1 MTARLLDL
9 PELIEWH
16 EGMLLAPQH
25 FQQFAARSELLTQFM
40 FTHGAAFR
48 WGVIELK
55 IDSAAL
61 SGGILR
67 ILNVEALMPDGML
80 ALGGSE
86 RGVKLEF
93 DLQKAEGNPV
103 RVCLAVPNE
112 PALYNRSDYSRYEAF
127 VVKDELTSDD
137 ISGSDPATIP
147 RIRPRLRLDTER
159 SSLGGM
165 TALPL
170 IEFDAQGT
178 VLRQTEYL
186 APMLAV
192 EIGSPLATI
201 CARVDKAV
209 RETATDLAAKLSPNA
224 RKTDPAGIQQL
235 QWLVSGLP
243 LFETLLES
251 GEAHPYDL
259 YQALCSMA
267 GSVAFLS
274 NARVPPIFSPYKH
287 DDLRTSFQEVI
298 GFIQLALSEGLIESW
313 VDKDFSLAPE
323 TDDKAGEAES
333 RSSEPTYEIG
343 PTLDQAFAG
352 EADFSAPY
360 LGLVLR
366 LPRGV
371 TPDSMTEWGQSCLL
385 APEDAMP
392 DLELSRSRGA
402 ICERVDF
409 LEDLVVAPGSVLF
422 RVLNDPKWIDP
433 RKKLV
438 LRPAKQE
445 TRVPDAITLFVKK
458 RTETTKGV

>member
-1 MTARLLDL
+1 VTARLLDL
-9 PELIEWH
+9 PDLIEWH

-40 FTHGAAFR
+40 FTQGAAFR
-48 WGVIELK
+48 WGLIDLK

-67 ILNVEALMPDGML
+67 VLNVEALMPDGML

-93 DLQKAEGNPV
+93 DLRKAESNPV
-103 RVCLAVPNE
+103 RVCIAVPNE
-112 PALYNRSDYSRYEAF
+112 PALYNRSDYSRYEAY
-127 VVKDELTSDD
+127 VGKDELTSDEV
-137 ISGSDPATIP
+137 SGSDPATIP
-147 RIRPRLRLDTER
+147 RIRPRLRLDAGR
-159 SSLGGM
+159 SNLGGM

-201 CARVDKAV
+201 GARVDKAV
-209 RETATDLAAKLSPNA
+209 REMATDLAAKLSPNA

-243 LFETLLES
+243 LFEALLES
-251 GEAHPYDL
+251 GGAHPYDL
-259 YQALCSMA
+259 YRALCSMA

-313 VDKDFSLAPE
+313 VDKDFSLAQE
-323 TDDKAGEAES
+323 AVEKAAEAGS

-343 PTLDQAFAG
+343 PTLEQAFAG
-352 EADFSAPY
+352 EADFAAPY

-371 TPDSMTEWGQSCLL
+371 TPDSMTAWGESCLL
-385 APEDAMP
+385 APEDAMS
-392 DLELSRSRGA
+392 DLEVSRSRGA

-445 TRVPDAITLFVKK
+445 TRVPEAVTLFVKK
-458 RTETTKGV
+458 RNETSKGV

>member
-1 MTARLLDL
+1 
-9 PELIEWH
+9 
-16 EGMLLAPQH
+16 
-25 FQQFAARSELLTQFM
+25 
-40 FTHGAAFR
+40 
-48 WGVIELK
+48 
-55 IDSAAL
+55 
-61 SGGILR
+61 
-67 ILNVEALMPDGML
+67 
-80 ALGGSE
+80 
-86 RGVKLEF
+86 
-93 DLQKAEGNPV
+93 
-103 RVCLAVPNE
+103 
-112 PALYNRSDYSRYEAF
+112 
-127 VVKDELTSDD
+127 
-137 ISGSDPATIP
+137 
-147 RIRPRLRLDTER
+147 
-159 SSLGGM
+159 
-165 TALPL
+165 L

-243 LFETLLES
+243 LFEALLEC

-259 YQALCSMA
+259 YRALCSIA

-313 VDKDFSLAPE
+313 VDKDFSLAQTAVE
-323 TDDKAGEAES
+323 KAAES
-333 RSSEPTYEIG
+333 LSSEPTYEMG
-343 PTLDQAFAG
+343 PTLEQAFAG

-371 TPDSMTEWGQSCLL
+371 TPDSMTAWGQSCLL

-445 TRVPDAITLFVKK
+445 TRVPEAVTLFVKK
-458 RTETTKGV
+458 RTETNKGV

>member
-1 MTARLLDL
+1 
-9 PELIEWH
+9 
-16 EGMLLAPQH
+16 MLLTPQH
-25 FQQFAARSELLTQFM
+25 FQQFAARSELLAQFM
-40 FTHGAAFR
+40 FAQSGAFR

-55 IDSAAL
+55 IDQAAL

-67 ILNVEALMPDGML
+67 VLNVEAIMPDGLL
-80 ALGGSE
+80 ALGGAE

-93 DLQKAEGNPV
+93 DVQKAEGNPV
-103 RVCLAVPNE
+103 RICLAVPSE

-127 VVKDELTSDD
+127 VEKDELTSDD
-137 ISGSDPATIP
+137 ISGADPATIP
-147 RIRPRLRLDTER
+147 RIRPRLRLDAGR
-159 SSLGGM
+159 SSLSGM

-178 VLRQTEYL
+178 VLRQTEYF
-186 APMLAV
+186 APMLSV
-192 EIGSPLATI
+192 EAGSPLASI

-235 QWLVSGLP
+235 QWLVSSLP
-243 LFETLLES
+243 GFESLLES
-251 GEAHPYDL
+251 GQAHPYDL
-259 YQALCSMA
+259 YRALCSMA

-274 NARVPPIFSPYKH
+274 NARVPPLFSPYKH

-298 GFIQLALSEGLIESW
+298 SFIQLALSEGLIESW
-313 VDKDFSLAPE
+313 VDKDFSLAQE
-323 TDDKAGEAES
+323 AVGKVAGEDA
-333 RSSEPTYEIG
+333 RPSEPTYEIG
-343 PTLDQAFAG
+343 PTLERAFAG

-366 LPRGV
+366 LARGV

-385 APEDAMP
+385 APEDAMQ

-409 LEDLVVAPGSVLF
+409 LEDLVVAPGSILF
-422 RVLNDPKWIDP
+422 RVLNDPRWIDP
-433 RKKLV
+433 GKKLV

-445 TRVPDAITLFVKK
+445 TRVPEAVTLFVKK
-458 RTETTKGV
+458 RTETSKGG